1 MKDINYIVGQNIRD
15 LRQHNGLTTTVLAK
29 MLSVS
34 QQQLSRY
41 ERGINKIDV
50 SVVFKIINIFHV
62 SYESLFPQSDTGDF
76 FHTKQSALYIDPMTY
91 HDEYPSY

>member
-1 MKDINYIVGQNIRD
+1 MVGQNIRD

-62 SYESLFPQSDTGDF
+62 SYEYLFPEAQNDYTESVKSSF
-76 FHTKQSALYIDPMTY
+76 VYMEPLAI
-91 HDEYPSY
+91 

>member
-50 SVVFKIINIFHV
+50 SVVFKIINIFHM
-62 SYESLFPQSDTGDF
+62 SLYFLSQIPVIFFRQSNHRF
-76 FHTKQSALYIDPMTY
+76 I
-91 HDEYPSY
+91 